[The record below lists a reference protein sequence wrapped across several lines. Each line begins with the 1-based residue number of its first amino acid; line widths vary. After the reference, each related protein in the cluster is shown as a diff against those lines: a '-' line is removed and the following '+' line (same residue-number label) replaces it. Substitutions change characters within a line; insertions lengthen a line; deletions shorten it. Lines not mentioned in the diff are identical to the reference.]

1 MKRVTAC
8 LLAISVFLT
17 ALVPMTLA
25 GDGGGWDYA
34 VDISSKFGRG
44 LTNIITSPAEIPCN
58 VANEMDDMGPYKG
71 FFPGLG
77 LGVFKMGRR
86 MFDGVLDIGTF
97 IIPSNTEEM
106 PYVCQGRK
114 EKPLKSE
121 DSY

>member
-1 MKRVTAC
+1 MRRVAAC
-8 LLAISVFLT
+8 LFIILILLT
-17 ALVPMTLA
+17 SLIPVTLA
-25 GDGGGWDYA
+25 DGGGWDYV

-44 LTNIITSPAEIPCN
+44 ITNILTSPAEIPCN
-58 VANEMDDMGPYKG
+58 VANQMDDMGPYKG

-97 IIPSNTEEM
+97 VIPSKTEEM

-114 EKPLKSE
+114 EQPVEKT
-121 DSY
+121 DTF